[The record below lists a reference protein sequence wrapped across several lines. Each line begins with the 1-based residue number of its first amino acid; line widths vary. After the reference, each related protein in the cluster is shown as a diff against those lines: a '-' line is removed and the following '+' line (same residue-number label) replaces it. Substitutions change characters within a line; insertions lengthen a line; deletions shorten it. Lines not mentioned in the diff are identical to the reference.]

1 MIKDF
6 ELEQRY
12 LKTYQTTKNKWKSEN
27 KRYLEKVE
35 HMKEKKEEN
44 YNTRRSNLIK
54 EFNRKQKEIEK
65 QLYKIRE
72 SKEGERKKH
81 INMMLKKEILAQEKK
96 KNKEKKEEDTRKK
109 YETQIFSKCNNYI
122 YIIYIYYNF

>member
-1 MIKDF
+1 MLKDF

-12 LKTYQTTKNKWKSEN
+12 LKAYQTTKNKWKSEN

-72 SKEGERKKH
+72 SKEGERKKL

-96 KNKEKKEEDTRKK
+96 KIKKKMKKIQEKNMKLKFFLNVII
-109 YETQIFSKCNNYI
+109 IF
-122 YIIYIYYNF
+122 IIYI

>member
-1 MIKDF
+1 MLKDF

-12 LKTYQTTKNKWKSEN
+12 LKAYQTTKNKWKSEN

-72 SKEGERKKH
+72 SKEGERTKL

-96 KNKEKKEEDTRKK
+96 KNKEKNEEDTRKK

-122 YIIYIYYNF
+122 YNLYLIYF

>member
-1 MIKDF
+1 MLKDF

-12 LKTYQTTKNKWKSEN
+12 LKAYQTTKNKWKSEN

-81 INMMLKKEILAQEKK
+81 LELMKKKEELALVRK
-96 KNKEKKEEDTRKK
+96 KNKEEKEEKKRLK
-109 YETQIFSKCNNYI
+109 YETQIYNKCN
-122 YIIYIYYNF
+122 

>member
-1 MIKDF
+1 MLKDF

-96 KNKEKKEEDTRKK
+96 KNKEKNEEDTRKK

-122 YIIYIYYNF
+122 YNLYLIHF

>member
-1 MIKDF
+1 MLKDF

-12 LKTYQTTKNKWKSEN
+12 LKVYQTTKNKWKSEN

-72 SKEGERKKH
+72 SKEGERKKL

-96 KNKEKKEEDTRKK
+96 KNKEKNEEDTRKK

-122 YIIYIYYNF
+122 YNLYLIYF